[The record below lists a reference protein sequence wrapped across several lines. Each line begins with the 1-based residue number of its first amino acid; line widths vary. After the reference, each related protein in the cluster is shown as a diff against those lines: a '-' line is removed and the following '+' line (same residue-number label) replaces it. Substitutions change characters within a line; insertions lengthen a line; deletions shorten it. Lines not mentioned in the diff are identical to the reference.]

1 MRGGQKQI
9 LLLLGELT
17 GKGVRCTLA
26 CRPGPLADEAEKQG
40 HPVSRLEFGG
50 EYNLLS
56 AVQLAR
62 LVKKLKPDLVHVH
75 DARCH
80 GLARLSQILGMDR
93 PLVVHRRVD
102 FPIRSGLFSRKKYLR
117 GVSRYIA
124 VTRGIA
130 DRLRKAGVQE
140 DRIRVIHSSLDFD
153 TLDQKARRPFPGS
166 INPVAGDDL
175 VIACVGELEEPK
187 GQKLLL
193 AAMPELAEEFPNLR
207 LIFLGQGPDRDKL
220 KAMADSMGLSG
231 RCEFPGYVQPVEP
244 VIAASSCVV
253 LPTLSEGFSPAALEA
268 MGLGIPVAAS
278 ATGGLLEMIDS
289 GEDGLLFTPGDLDD
303 LKKAVQRLL
312 GDDALRRHLGQKARM
327 KVRREFMAGKMAGDT
342 LEVYRE
348 VLSSAGV
355 AD

>member
-1 MRGGQKQI
+1 M
-9 LLLLGELT
+9 
-17 GKGVRCTLA
+17 
-26 CRPGPLADEAEKQG
+26 
-40 HPVSRLEFGG
+40 
-50 EYNLLS
+50 
-56 AVQLAR
+56 
-62 LVKKLKPDLVHVH
+62 
-75 DARCH
+75 
-80 GLARLSQILGMDR
+80 
-93 PLVVHRRVD
+93 
-102 FPIRSGLFSRKKYLR
+102 
-117 GVSRYIA
+117 
-124 VTRGIA
+124 
-130 DRLRKAGVQE
+130 
-140 DRIRVIHSSLDFD
+140 
-153 TLDQKARRPFPGS
+153 
-166 INPVAGDDL
+166 
-175 VIACVGELEEPK
+175 GELEEPK

-220 KAMADSMGLSG
+220 KTMADSMGLSG

-268 MGLGIPVAAS
+268 MALGIPVAAS

-312 GDDALRRHLGQKARM
+312 GDDELRRHLGQKARM

-348 VLSSAGV
+348 VLNGAGV